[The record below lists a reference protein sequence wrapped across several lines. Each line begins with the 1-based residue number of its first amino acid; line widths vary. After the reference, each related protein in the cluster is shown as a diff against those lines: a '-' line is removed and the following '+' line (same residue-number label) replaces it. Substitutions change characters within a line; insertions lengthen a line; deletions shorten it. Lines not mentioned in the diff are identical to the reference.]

1 MAQVRRTARIRGGIG
16 LAAERLGHGPD
27 VLVTT
32 ASDHVALRTPSRPDH
47 FSGNA
52 IHLYSPPT
60 ALAPWLDRH
69 ANSIGRIPGVTDA
82 FVCWEVEG
90 DLAPD
95 APHDAQAPHD
105 GQAAHDAQARLDL
118 RAELELPDDVPAAA
132 TVEVVSAMV
141 WRPDLAVEDGAA
153 RRAAVDD
160 LVATSRVDLSRL
172 DLRSGADERVMA
184 GARALYLQAG
194 WGDDVDYWRWH
205 VAQQLDLMVAGR
217 CRVWVAYVQGIPAS
231 RVSVMHDRAGLAIV
245 EDVVTHPLHRGRGLA
260 SAIVVHALGQHLAA
274 RPADTVVIRAEAS
287 GPARRIYERLGF
299 TTVATDVSVRMPLAS

>member
-52 IHLYSPPT
+52 IHLFSPPP

-90 DLAPD
+90 DVAP
-95 APHDAQAPHD
+95 AQLHV
-105 GQAAHDAQARLDL
+105 
-118 RAELELPDDVPAAA
+118 PDDVPAAA
-132 TVEVVSAMV
+132 TVELVSAMV
-141 WRPDLAVEDGAA
+141 WRPDLAVADAAA

-160 LVATSRVDLSRL
+160 LVATSRVDLSHL

-217 CRVWVAYVQGIPAS
+217 CQVWVAYVQGIPAS

-260 SAIVVHALGQHLAA
+260 SAIVVHALRQHLAA
-274 RPADTVVIRAEAS
+274 RPEDTVVIRAEAS

-299 TTVATDVSVRMPLAS
+299 ATVATDVSVRMPLAAR

>member
-1 MAQVRRTARIRGGIG
+1 MAQVRQTSRIRGGIG

-52 IHLYSPPT
+52 IHLFSPPT
-60 ALAPWLDRH
+60 AIVPWLDRH
-69 ANSIGRIPGVTDA
+69 ANSIGRIPGVTGA
-82 FVCWEVEG
+82 FVCWELDG

-95 APHDAQAPHD
+95 QRADVAPDAEALAPH
-105 GQAAHDAQARLDL
+105 
-118 RAELELPDDVPAAA
+118 LPDDVPAGA
-132 TVEVVSAMV
+132 TVGVVSAMV
-141 WRPDLAVEDGAA
+141 WRPELATAGGPARLAAADDLAA
-153 RRAAVDD
+153 
-160 LVATSRVDLSRL
+160 LSRL
-172 DLRSGADERVMA
+172 EMSRLDVRSGADEHVMA

-194 WGDDVDYWRWH
+194 WGTDVDYWRWH

-217 CRVWVAYVQGIPAS
+217 CQVWVAYAQGIPAS
-231 RVSVMHDRAGLAIV
+231 RVSLMHDRAGLAIV

-260 SAIVVHALGQHLAA
+260 TAIVVHALRHHLAT
-274 RPADTVVIRAEAS
+274 RPDDTVVIRADAS

-299 TTVATDVSVRMPLAS
+299 TTVATDVSVRTTFGES